1 MARNAPPLTIF
12 SPALW
17 GNIAGTRRKV
27 APCGTRGKGSRWD
40 DSWALG
46 RGEGGK
52 REGKRGEGREEGEG
66 GKKGMRKGKEAR
78 GEQGEC
84 CGPLPS
90 TRTRAGRAWGPGVRR
105 RSVSSRSPALAG
117 PRRRAIGG
125 SCASTLR
132 VVLPV
137 TFKNLHV

>member
-17 GNIAGTRRKV
+17 GNIAGTRREV

-90 TRTRAGRAWGPGVRR
+90 TPHESRASVGPGRQTALRVLAEPGAGWPEAPRHWR
-105 RSVSSRSPALAG
+105 FLCFHSSG
-117 PRRRAIGG
+117 
-125 SCASTLR
+125 CASSD
-132 VVLPV
+132 
-137 TFKNLHV
+137 F